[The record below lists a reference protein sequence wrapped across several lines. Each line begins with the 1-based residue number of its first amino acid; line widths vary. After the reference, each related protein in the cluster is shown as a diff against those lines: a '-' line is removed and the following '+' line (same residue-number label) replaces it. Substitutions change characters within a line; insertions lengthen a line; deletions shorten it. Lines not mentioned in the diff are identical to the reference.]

1 MNREPLA
8 FVAVLL
14 LAGSACAQRS
24 SAVSDASELQPADAV
39 TIYVTNR
46 IGPVEVLAI
55 AGPTSYPMGYIDQ
68 GARKRFVLRLG
79 SRSGRGVE
87 FVARPRGAG
96 TPAPTQGATPCTC
109 GSSARPTPSLTL
121 RDARS
126 GELTLTPGDIVD
138 WEIREGSSRA
148 TLRPR

>member
-1 MNREPLA
+1 MHREPLTC
-8 FVAVLL
+8 VTLL
-14 LAGSACAQRS
+14 VLAGAACAHRS
-24 SAVSDASELQPADAV
+24 PAVPEASELQPADAV
-39 TIYVTNR
+39 TVYITNR
-46 IGPVEVLAI
+46 MGPVEVLAV
-55 AGPTSYPMGYIDQ
+55 AGPTSYQMGYLDE

-79 SRSGRGVE
+79 SQSGRGVE
-87 FVARPRGAG
+87 FVARPRRAA
-96 TPAPTQGATPCTC
+96 TAAPSQGPVPCTC

-126 GELTLTPGDIVD
+126 GELMLTPGDIVD